1 MSKEQTGRVI
11 RLFFVA
17 MTLSLFMAA
26 AAAPDRGSSL
36 TGLLAIW
43 SAPTQLTT
51 DFFALG
57 GISATML
64 SMGLTMAL
72 CTALTFLPGA
82 TVKGSTMAAFLLT
95 LGFSSWGIH
104 LVNIL
109 PFLLG
114 TCVYAAIKRQP
125 LGNFVDIA
133 MFSTAL
139 CPLASDLM
147 LRYPGDTVHG
157 FTLTGIA
164 LALVVGIAVGI
175 LTPPLAAHSPA
186 VHKGFNLYSAALP
199 AGLLGFFLNAL
210 LYKTLGY
217 TTPEIGSILH
227 EGGPVFVRTF
237 CIAVFVLC
245 ILAGFLLN
253 GRSFRGYAALLR
265 DTGHKANFVD
275 SYGIGCTILNI
286 GVYGLFITAY
296 YVVTN
301 APCTGVTLGITF
313 CMVCFGA
320 AGSHPLNVWPIM
332 VGYAVASLFGTNPL
346 SAQGAAVGLCYASG
360 LAPIAG
366 VYGWPFGVV
375 AGIAHYCLV
384 TSVPALHGG
393 FCLYNG
399 GFTSILIATLMV
411 PQLESFFRTRAER
424 KAGKASAAQ
433 ER

>member
-1 MSKEQTGRVI
+1 MSKEQTGKVI

-17 MTLSLFMAA
+17 MTLALFIAA
-26 AAAPDRGSSL
+26 AAAPDRSNCFS
-36 TGLLAIW
+36 GLITIW
-43 SAPTQLTT
+43 SSPTQLTT
-51 DFFALG
+51 DFFAVG

-72 CTALTFLPGA
+72 CTALTFLPYA
-82 TVKGSTMAAFLLT
+82 TMKGSTIAAFFLT

-104 LVNIL
+104 LVNML

-114 TCVYAAIKRQP
+114 TCVYACIKRQP
-125 LGNFVDIA
+125 VGNFVDIA

-139 CPLASDLM
+139 CPLASELM
-147 LRYPGDTVHG
+147 VRYPEEATIHG
-157 FTLTGIA
+157 FTLIGIL
-164 LALVVGIAVGI
+164 LALVVGIVVGV
-175 LTPPLAAHSPA
+175 LTPPLATHSPL

-199 AGLLGFFLNAL
+199 GGLLGFFFNAL
-210 LYKTLGY
+210 FYKTLGN
-217 TTPEIGSILH
+217 TTPAIEATLH
-227 EGGPVFVRTF
+227 EGAPGFIRSFCLVVF
-237 CIAVFVLC
+237 ALC

-253 GRSFRGYAALLR
+253 GRSFRGYGALLR

-275 SYGIGCTILNI
+275 QYGIGCTILNI

-301 APCTGVTLGITF
+301 APCTGVTLGVTF

-332 VGYAVASLFGTNPL
+332 VGYVVASLFGANPL
-346 SAQGAAVGLCYASG
+346 SAQAIAVGLCFASG

-399 GFTSILIATLMV
+399 GFTSLFIAIIMV
-411 PQLESFFRTRAER
+411 PQLETFFHTKVER
-424 KAGKASAAQ
+424 KLAKTARSS
-433 ER
+433 

>member
-17 MTLSLFMAA
+17 MTLSLFVAA

-157 FTLTGIA
+157 FTLAGIA
-164 LALVVGIAVGI
+164 LALVVGIAVGV

-227 EGGPVFVRTF
+227 EGVPVFVRTF

-253 GRSFRGYAALLR
+253 GRSLRGYAALLR

-399 GFTSILIATLMV
+399 GFTSILIAILLV
-411 PQLESFFRTRAER
+411 PQLEAFFPTRAQR
-424 KAGKASAAQ
+424 KADKAPHST
-433 ER
+433 

>member
-1 MSKEQTGRVI
+1 MSKEQTGKTI

-17 MTLSLFMAA
+17 MTLALYVAA
-26 AAAPDRGSSL
+26 LVAPDRSDCF

-43 SAPTQLTT
+43 NSPTQLTT
-51 DFFALG
+51 DFFAVG

-64 SMGLTMAL
+64 SMGLTMTL

-82 TVKGSTMAAFLLT
+82 TMKGSTMAAFLLT

-104 LVNIL
+104 LVNML

-139 CPLASDLM
+139 CPLASELM
-147 LRYPGDTVHG
+147 VRYPEETVHG
-157 FTLTGIA
+157 FTLLGML
-164 LALVVGIAVGI
+164 LAVVVGIAVGV
-175 LTPPLAAHSPA
+175 LTPPLATHSPL

-210 LYKTLGY
+210 LYKTLGN
-217 TTPEIGSILH
+217 TTPTIGATLH
-227 EGGPVFVRTF
+227 DGAPVFVRGF
-237 CIAVFVLC
+237 CLVIFALC

-253 GRSFRGYAALLR
+253 GRSFRDYGKLLR

-275 SYGIGCTILNI
+275 NYGIGCTILNI

-332 VGYAVASLFGTNPL
+332 VGYVIASLFGANAL
-346 SAQGAAVGLCYASG
+346 SVQATAVGLCYASG

-399 GFTSILIATLMV
+399 GFTSIFIAMIMV
-411 PQLESFFRTRAER
+411 PQLESFFRTKAER
-424 KAGKASAAQ
+424 KAGKTTPAA
-433 ER
+433 

>member
-17 MTLSLFMAA
+17 MTLSLFAAA
-26 AAAPDRGSSL
+26 AAAPDRGQCFS
-36 TGLLAIW
+36 GLLNIW

-82 TVKGSTMAAFLLT
+82 VMKGSTMAAFLLT

-139 CPLASDLM
+139 CPLASELM
-147 LRYPGDTVHG
+147 VRYPGDSVRG
-157 FTLTGIA
+157 FTMAGVA
-164 LALVVGIAVGI
+164 LALAVGIAVGV
-175 LTPPLAAHSPA
+175 LTPPLAAHSPL
-186 VHKGFNLYSAALP
+186 VHKGFNLYSAGLP

-210 LYKTLGY
+210 LYKTLGH
-217 TTPEIGSILH
+217 TTPVIGSTLH
-227 EGGPVFVRTF
+227 EGAPVFIRAF
-237 CIAVFVLC
+237 SIAVFALC
-245 ILAGFLLN
+245 ILAGFILN
-253 GRSFRGYAALLR
+253 GRSFRGYGALLR

-296 YVVTN
+296 YVVTG
-301 APCTGVTLGITF
+301 APCTGVTLGVTF

-332 VGYAVASLFGTNPL
+332 AGYAIASLFGVNPL
-346 SAQGAAVGLCYASG
+346 SAQPIAVGLCFASG

-366 VYGWPFGVV
+366 VYGWPFGVA
-375 AGIAHYCLV
+375 AGLAHYCLV

-399 GFTSILIATLMV
+399 GFTSILIAVLLV
-411 PQLESFFRTRAER
+411 PQLEAFFRTKAER
-424 KAGKASAAQ
+424 KGGKAASAQ
-433 ER
+433 QD